1 MDNSIHS
8 NLNGSVGFSIKILK
22 HQTSNILL
30 LVILKK
36 EKRMSDVEAQDI
48 YPLTV
53 EEYESAEVVADDVE
67 VE

>member
-1 MDNSIHS
+1 MDNSIYS
-8 NLNGSVGFSIKILK
+8 NLDGSVGFSIEILK

-48 YPLTV
+48 YPLSV

>member
-1 MDNSIHS
+1 MDNSIYS

-48 YPLTV
+48 YPLSV

>member
-36 EKRMSDVEAQDI
+36 EKRMSDVANDI
-48 YPLTV
+48 YPLSV
-53 EEYESAEVVADDVE
+53 EEYESAEVIADDVE